1 MNTPSVTISSAL
13 PAPDRLDADAC
24 IDIYQMLRPIM
35 PRYRP
40 VSRHNYERLIDILDE
55 VDALILDGFGVI
67 NVGDR
72 KIDNI
77 DELLDA
83 CARAGKIVVVLTNG
97 ASHPSAKTSQKY
109 NGWGL
114 ALTPEQVVSSRDA
127 FEDVMAR
134 RPASQLI
141 SLCGATTPLGS
152 LSEVRF
158 DDDDALW
165 SDADGAVLLGTTS
178 WNETAHIRLEQFLR
192 RGNRTL
198 HIANPDI
205 SAPHSDGFSD
215 EPGYWAARVM
225 AAGLAEPSWYGKPH
239 APAFELAIRRVEL
252 LAGRQVAR
260 ERIVM
265 VGDSPHTDILGG
277 NAAGLRTALITS
289 YGLLRDHNADRLL
302 DEIGIQ
308 PDFLVRRL

>member
-1 MNTPSVTISSAL
+1 MNTPSVTTSSAL
-13 PAPDRLDADAC
+13 PAPDRLDADAR

-152 LSEVRF
+152 PSEVRF

-165 SDADGAVLLGTTS
+165 SDADGAVLL
-178 WNETAHIRLEQFLR
+178 AYYKLE
-192 RGNRTL
+192 
-198 HIANPDI
+198 
-205 SAPHSDGFSD
+205 
-215 EPGYWAARVM
+215 
-225 AAGLAEPSWYGKPH
+225 
-239 APAFELAIRRVEL
+239 
-252 LAGRQVAR
+252 
-260 ERIVM
+260 
-265 VGDSPHTDILGG
+265 
-277 NAAGLRTALITS
+277 
-289 YGLLRDHNADRLL
+289 
-302 DEIGIQ
+302 
-308 PDFLVRRL
+308 

>member
-109 NGWGL
+109 NG
-114 ALTPEQVVSSRDA
+114 
-127 FEDVMAR
+127 
-134 RPASQLI
+134 
-141 SLCGATTPLGS
+141 
-152 LSEVRF
+152 
-158 DDDDALW
+158 
-165 SDADGAVLLGTTS
+165 
-178 WNETAHIRLEQFLR
+178 
-192 RGNRTL
+192 
-198 HIANPDI
+198 
-205 SAPHSDGFSD
+205 
-215 EPGYWAARVM
+215 
-225 AAGLAEPSWYGKPH
+225 
-239 APAFELAIRRVEL
+239 
-252 LAGRQVAR
+252 
-260 ERIVM
+260 
-265 VGDSPHTDILGG
+265 
-277 NAAGLRTALITS
+277 
-289 YGLLRDHNADRLL
+289 
-302 DEIGIQ
+302 
-308 PDFLVRRL
+308 